1 MIISPDNGAVDR
13 AAYYADALNVDVGI
27 FHKRRD
33 YSIIS
38 KGKHPIV
45 AHEYLGK
52 PLDGKDILIVDDM
65 IASGQSMIEV
75 AENLKERGANRI
87 YLITTFTLLSQ
98 GLSSVKVFDEAF
110 SKNMFNKLYTTNLS
124 YIPDEIQ
131 SKDWIEIVDCSKYIA
146 KIIDKFNRNVDIE
159 DLVNGSSKQKILSLA
174 ASKRHS
180 K

>member
-1 MIISPDNGAVDR
+1 
-13 AAYYADALNVDVGI
+13 
-27 FHKRRD
+27 
-33 YSIIS
+33 
-38 KGKHPIV
+38 
-45 AHEYLGK
+45 
-52 PLDGKDILIVDDM
+52 
-65 IASGQSMIEV
+65 MIEV

-159 DLVNGSSKQKILSLA
+159 DLVNASSKQKILSLA